1 MILSPTEMPSHSSS
15 NTQGQVKDNNAVI
28 VLSPDA
34 SNKAIVRLF
43 GVEKACSVH
52 YGRMRCK
59 LALFSLPLPSTP
71 PALCPSVTYFSI
83 VCSVMDLNLCERITC
98 RLRSGI

>member
-1 MILSPTEMPSHSSS
+1 MILSPTEMHSHFSS
-15 NTQGQVKDNNAVI
+15 NTQGQLKDNNAVI

-34 SNKAIVRLF
+34 SNNAIVRLF

-52 YGRMRCK
+52 YGRMCCK
-59 LALFSLPLPSTP
+59 LAFFSLPLPP

-83 VCSVMDLNLCERITC
+83 VCSVMDLE
-98 RLRSGI
+98 